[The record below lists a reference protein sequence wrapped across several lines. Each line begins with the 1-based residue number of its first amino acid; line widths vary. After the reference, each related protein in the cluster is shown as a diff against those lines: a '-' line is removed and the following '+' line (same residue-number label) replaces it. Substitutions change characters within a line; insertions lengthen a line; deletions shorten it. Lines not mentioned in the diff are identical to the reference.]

1 MSPTPTI
8 VGPYVSTSIN
18 PREINIGES
27 TLVTVSLN
35 NVPVEGYTSAEFTCT
50 YNSGLFEVSN
60 IAITSLFGADAATA
74 INGPVDH
81 SFIVAIAGSN
91 GNKATSSGAVF
102 TFNVKGLQVGQTVI
116 ECRARVSQGNNALVE
131 IPFAV
136 DYLSILGSTPT
147 PNLTPSS
154 TPVPSSTSEVPAA
167 TLTSSPTPTAPSN
180 DWLTF
185 VDSTFGFQFQYPPQG
200 VIASGQT
207 DTFARIDLPFVQGT
221 NLHEKYL
228 EMIVQQDVNPCRSPE
243 QSPDPGETITI
254 NGIPF
259 LKQTWTEG
267 AAGNHYQLIVYSTSR
282 DNVCVSLSLVLH
294 SLNPDNST
302 PTEVPFDNAA
312 EIAVVDQIVGTYMW
326 LTVAPTITPT
336 LTFTPTATSTFTPTP
351 STTPVATLPAT
362 VTGQVLASKPVTISL
377 YNADNSLAT
386 SINTNA
392 DGTFNLSAPAG
403 TYNLVATASGFLSAQ
418 ASITLISGTTITK
431 SVITLPAGD
440 IDNNNAINQF
450 DVLTIGMGYN
460 TTSPSAADLNN
471 DGIINVL
478 DLELLAK
485 NYLKSGALIWQ

>member
-1 MSPTPTI
+1 
-8 VGPYVSTSIN
+8 
-18 PREINIGES
+18 
-27 TLVTVSLN
+27 
-35 NVPVEGYTSAEFTCT
+35 
-50 YNSGLFEVSN
+50 
-60 IAITSLFGADAATA
+60 
-74 INGPVDH
+74 
-81 SFIVAIAGSN
+81 
-91 GNKATSSGAVF
+91 
-102 TFNVKGLQVGQTVI
+102 
-116 ECRARVSQGNNALVE
+116 
-131 IPFAV
+131 
-136 DYLSILGSTPT
+136 
-147 PNLTPSS
+147 
-154 TPVPSSTSEVPAA
+154 
-167 TLTSSPTPTAPSN
+167 
-180 DWLTF
+180 
-185 VDSTFGFQFQYPPQG
+185 
-200 VIASGQT
+200 
-207 DTFARIDLPFVQGT
+207 
-221 NLHEKYL
+221 
-228 EMIVQQDVNPCRSPE
+228 MIVQQDVNPCRSPE

-259 LKQTWTEG
+259 LKQTWTEA

-302 PTEVPFDNAA
+302 PTEVPFDYAA

-336 LTFTPTATSTFTPTP
+336 FTFTPAATSTFTPTP

-386 SINTNA
+386 SITANA
-392 DGTFNLSAPAG
+392 DGTFSLSAPAG
-403 TYNLVATASGFLSAQ
+403 TYSLVATASGFLSAQ

-440 IDNNNAINQF
+440 IDNNNLINQF

-478 DLELLAK
+478 DLELLAE
-485 NYLKSGALIWQ
+485 NYLKSGAMIWQ